1 MVELENTETVY
12 GNELTLPDT
21 PDFFEKQP
29 IYSKTSIQQSTM
41 ESKMENKMENL
52 SLTLTEQ
59 ENDMENIR
67 CYEPVDENKL
77 DRLIH
82 GGLLK
87 TVIKPRS
94 FGMTHQYHNEKAML
108 TKYKEKRFSRDLME
122 VVYTR
127 GKRRMGRVNP
137 EGSLSIGCFR
147 RAIRHSLVGDTM
159 VDIDIENC
167 HPSILVQYCEANG
180 VACDALREYVSNR
193 QHWLDLV
200 MTEYA
205 VGRDEAKLLFILL
218 LYGGSFK
225 GWVKAVAEDGFVIT
239 KPIHSSLNDFRSEF
253 KVICK
258 AICDANPEI
267 VAYCQDKYGEQA
279 YILGKVV
286 SLFNQEIE
294 VRVLEKVYVYM
305 NERRHIKHSR
315 CVLCYDGIM
324 IEKDY
329 YKEGL
334 CEELTRHIQETLGL
348 HLTFTTKAMDM
359 GWTDKEI
366 NDAIQWDIF
375 DFTTG
380 NLADYFKMIHGGKF
394 VNYRGQLYH
403 YNGTFWATEIDN
415 STILNFIDK
424 DFHKIMVGLA
434 MKKMEEAKEAP
445 ESEREKADAIL
456 KQCQILLGKIPK
468 LRDISFKRNL
478 LGDIMTKIAD
488 HDIIWNAHPDYFA
501 FTNVI
506 INLKTR
512 EAVKPNPKLYISQ
525 TATYA
530 YIQKPSSMRRE
541 LEAILVQIMPNEE
554 ERNYVLTFMATG
566 LIGVQ
571 IQQFLSLM
579 GVGGNGKSMLISL
592 MTKAVG
598 DYGVKLAGD
607 LVCKAINADGANVG
621 LASLDMKRFVFI
633 EEPKK
638 KLCASTIKDLTGSPT
653 LTARGLYDP
662 NMNKRL
668 MNTLLFATNSQLEFD
683 TEEITRGE
691 ARRMTCMPMK
701 AKFCNRA
708 DYESFQETD
717 EFKSGLIHLANEEY
731 MREDWQHD
739 YKQPF
744 FDILTGYLK
753 QYYETGMPNPPA
765 SGAEMTKKWLCD
777 SDAIYAWFDGA
788 YEKDEGELI
797 GIKELFDAFKA
808 SQTYYDMTK
817 AQKKGLSTEKKFKEK
832 VEENMF
838 LGKYYKKRNQRH
850 NGVQLTKDHI
860 VGWKRKV
867 EEA

>member
-1 MVELENTETVY
+1 MVELENETSY
-12 GNELTLPDT
+12 GNELTYIDT
-21 PDFFEKQP
+21 PEKIEKP
-29 IYSKTSIQQSTM
+29 TYISRTSIQQST
-41 ESKMENKMENL
+41 NKMENRL
-52 SLTLTEQ
+52 SLTLSEQ

-77 DRLIH
+77 DRLIN

-94 FGMTHQYHNEKAML
+94 FGMTHKYHNEKTLL
-108 TKYKEKRFSRDLME
+108 TKYKEKRFSRDLIE

-127 GKRRMGRVNP
+127 GKRGIGRVNP

-147 RAIRHSLVGDTM
+147 RAIRHTLVGDTM

-180 VACDALREYVSNR
+180 VACEKLREYVSNR
-193 QHWLDLV
+193 QTYLDLV

-225 GWVKAVAEDGFVIT
+225 GWVKAIAEDGFVVT
-239 KPIHSSLNDFRSEF
+239 KPIHASLNAFRSEF
-253 KVICK
+253 KLICK

-267 VAYCQDKYGEQA
+267 VAYCQAKYGEDA

-324 IEKDY
+324 IEKEY
-329 YKEGL
+329 YKDGL
-334 CEELTRHIQETLGL
+334 CEELTEHIRDALGL
-348 HLTFTTKAMDM
+348 ELTFTTKEMDM

-380 NLADYFKMIHGGKF
+380 NLADYFKMVYGGKF
-394 VNYRGQLYH
+394 VNFRGTLYH
-403 YNGTFWATEIDN
+403 YNGTFWATEVDN
-415 STILNFIDK
+415 STIINFIDK
-424 DFHKIMVGLA
+424 EFRSLMVHLVT
-434 MKKMEEAKEAP
+434 KKLEEANSAP
-445 ESEREKADAIL
+445 ESEKDKADAII
-456 KQCQILLGKIPK
+456 KQCQTLLGKIVK
-468 LRDISFKRNL
+468 LRDIGFKRNL

-488 HDIIWNAHPDYFA
+488 HDIMWNAHADYFA
-501 FTNVI
+501 FTNLI
-506 INLKTR
+506 INLKTKT
-512 EAVKPNPKLYISQ
+512 AVVPNPKLYISQ
-525 TATYA
+525 TAQYP
-530 YIQKPSSMRRE
+530 YITKPKSMRRE
-541 LEAILVQIMPNEE
+541 LEEILSMIIPNEE
-554 ERNYVLTFMATG
+554 ERTYILTFIATG

-579 GVGGNGKSMLISL
+579 GVGGNGKSMIISL
-592 MTKAVG
+592 MTRAIG

-638 KLCASTIKDLTGSPT
+638 KLCASTMKDLTGSPT

-668 MNTLLFATNSQLEFD
+668 MNTMLFATNTQLEFD
-683 TEEITRGE
+683 SEEITRGE
-691 ARRMTCMPMK
+691 ERRLTCMPMK
-701 AKFCNRA
+701 ARFVKRHEY
-708 DYESFQETD
+708 DSYQETD
-717 EFKSGLIHLANEEY
+717 EFKEGLIHLAREEY
-731 MREDWQHD
+731 MREDWQED
-739 YKQPF
+739 YKQVF
-744 FDILTGYLK
+744 FDILVGYLER
-753 QYYETGMPNPPA
+753 YYTEGMPNPPA
-765 SGAEMTKKWLCD
+765 SGAAMKQKWLTD
-777 SDAIYAWFDGA
+777 SDAVYAWFDGD
-788 YEKDEGELI
+788 YERDDASILP
-797 GIKELFDAFKA
+797 IKELYDAFKA

-817 AQKKGLSTEKKFKEK
+817 AQKKPFAQEKKFKEK
-832 VEENMF
+832 IEENIF
-838 LGKYYKKRNQRH
+838 LGKFYKKRNQRH
-850 NGVQLTKDHI
+850 NGHQLTKDHI
-860 VGWKRKV
+860 VGWKRKPV
-867 EEA
+867 EA